1 MTDFNKYKNIS
12 IKLDTYAKIDKISKV
27 LVPDDPKISRAQV
40 VTILV
45 NKEAKKTKRKTKITI
60 GDRKYE
66 IHSNKKVKVHGASS

>member
-45 NKEAKKTKRKTKITI
+45 NKEAKRLNGKLK
-60 GDRKYE
+60 
-66 IHSNKKVKVHGASS
+66 